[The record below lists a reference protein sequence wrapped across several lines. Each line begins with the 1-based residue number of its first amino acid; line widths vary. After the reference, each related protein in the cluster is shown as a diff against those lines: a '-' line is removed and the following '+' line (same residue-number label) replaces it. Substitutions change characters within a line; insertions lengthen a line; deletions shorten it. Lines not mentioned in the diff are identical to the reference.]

1 MGDGT
6 TDNTFYRITVEKEI
20 REALRALPN
29 GRIQDVTVEAITN
42 GGYFTGVSTMSN
54 GYTIAPASDITPGAS
69 GTIAA
74 DEDAFKAAKGGVIKF
89 DENTHAFT
97 MSAISASGVIT
108 FATDTSTP
116 TSISTATAS
125 TVKANVGPNMLK
137 VGKNR
142 QILKIK
148 TVACASN
155 VLTFTHETIGTAL
168 AENDKVTVAGLQG
181 TIAGI
186 AANTINIEHTVK
198 TGATTSQ
205 FTADLSCTDAAAVS
219 VTAYGDVT
227 ALAANGGTAVATA
240 VPVNGINYGDTIRI
254 GDEFRR
260 VVDDTGRHESSAGKI
275 FRLTSGFAVP
285 KTRDTVLGFAT
296 AVPAPAFKQN
306 GMMYDITF
314 ESGCRTHADCRNN
327 GIDENA
333 SDGPDPTPLVEGNDM
348 GAVCHPGGACIC
360 SSDAYFGDG
369 CTTDG
374 RGSHAAP
381 KKYVSGNINNLECDE
396 SGLTPSIPLR
406 ITGTVSR
413 TDPRKVVL
421 TATAEHD
428 DNLPQSLS
436 DIATATALTLAGDD
450 AADYDYVV
458 NDDQLNGFDVIF
470 TKKATALSG
479 GLSKTIEDSTASD
492 NTFTTVTGHGG
503 GHVDN
508 DIVKIT
514 NLANGVKVGDMI
526 RIEGQV
532 RRVTYVSPLCKRGEI
547 DNTDA
552 ASKAKSLCPGLVASS
567 DHYLMVEE
575 DFVEDEFSMYA
586 NIFEP
591 RTVVER
597 VESDSSQVATKGAD
611 LATCVVTDIRQ
622 LSSTT
627 STCSST
633 DGPTCGDGYV
643 DAGV

>member
-1 MGDGT
+1 MGTPT
-6 TDNTFYRITVEKEI
+6 TT
-20 REALRALPN
+20 A
-29 GRIQDVTVEAITN
+29 
-42 GGYFTGVSTMSN
+42 FT
-54 GYTIAPASDITPGAS
+54 AAAS
-69 GTIAA
+69 GC
-74 DEDAFKAAKGGVIKF
+74 
-89 DENTHAFT
+89 
-97 MSAISASGVIT
+97 SGSG
-108 FATDTSTP
+108 TDIP
-116 TSISTATAS
+116 YE
-125 TVKANVGPNMLK
+125 V
-137 VGKNR
+137 
-142 QILKIK
+142 
-148 TVACASN
+148 
-155 VLTFTHETIGTAL
+155 
-168 AENDKVTVAGLQG
+168 
-181 TIAGI
+181 
-186 AANTINIEHTVK
+186 
-198 TGATTSQ
+198 
-205 FTADLSCTDAAAVS
+205 
-219 VTAYGDVT
+219 YGDVT
-227 ALAANGGTAVATA
+227 AFNANAGSAVQTA
-240 VPVNGINYGDTIRI
+240 VPVNGINYGDTIRV

-260 VVDDTGRHESSAGKI
+260 VEHDAGSYGAPIQSLPTASITIAGGVAGTKTGVQPTTTQASSGLTVDIVVKDDDELTSITVTAAGSGYEVGQELTFAAVTGTPAYNEFKYTLTAGDFGANTGKI
-275 FRLTSGFAVP
+275 FRLSSGFAVP
-285 KTRDTVLGFAT
+285 ETRDTVLGFNPISPLGNLKVAALTGTLPSVTNGAAGSGAT
-296 AVPAPAFKQN
+296 TGVSPSGGSGTGLVASVVVKADNSAVESITVTSGGSGYHVGDVLSFAAVQTGGTAKYDAFTYTLVEGDFVARRAVPAPIFKQN

-360 SSDAYFGDG
+360 SSNSYFGDG

-374 RGSHAAP
+374 RGTHAAP
-381 KKYVSGNINNLECDE
+381 KKYVSGNINNLECDK

-406 ITGTVSR
+406 ATATVSR
-413 TDPRKVVL
+413 TNPRKVVL

-450 AADYDYVV
+450 ADDYDYVV

-492 NTFTTVTGHGG
+492 NTFTTVTGYGG

-575 DFVEDEFSMYA
+575 D
-586 NIFEP
+586 
-591 RTVVER
+591 
-597 VESDSSQVATKGAD
+597 
-611 LATCVVTDIRQ
+611 
-622 LSSTT
+622 
-627 STCSST
+627 
-633 DGPTCGDGYV
+633 
-643 DAGV
+643 